1 MKKNL
6 ITAIILTYN
15 EEIHIDRCIKSISKF
30 VDEIFI
36 IDSFSNDKTIKKA
49 RKYKKVKIF
58 KRKFIHQADQINW
71 ALKNLK
77 FKTDWILRIDAD
89 EYINKPKKNLFTNKL
104 NEKNI
109 NGYIITRKIKFLG
122 KIINYGATSPHKTL
136 RLWRTG
142 KAHYPNV
149 SMDEQAVVKGRIAIL
164 DILIIDDNLKGL
176 LYWVKKHIN
185 YSKKEAFEYIRNNK
199 ISFSIDYSKI
209 NKSNKIKIYYSF
221 PIFLRPFLLFLY
233 SYIYKLGFM
242 TGLRGFIF
250 YFFQNFLY
258 RFLVDINIIKNKL
271 RFNKL

>member
-1 MKKNL
+1 LKKNL

-58 KRKFIHQADQINW
+58 KRKFIHQADQMNW

-185 YSKKEAFEYIRNNK
+185 YSIREANEYLKLNEKNYKYDDSKTNK
-199 ISFSIDYSKI
+199 LQK
-209 NKSNKIKIYYSF
+209 NQIYYNF
-221 PIFLRPFLLFLY
+221 PIFIRPFLLFIY
-233 SYIYKLGFM
+233 SYFFKLGFL
-242 TGLRGFIF
+242 TGLRGFVF
-250 YFFQNFLY
+250 YFFQNLLY
-258 RFLVDINIIKNKL
+258 RLLVDINIFLKK
-271 RFNKL
+271 FK

>member
-58 KRKFIHQADQINW
+58 KRQFVHHADQMNW
-71 ALKNLK
+71 ALKNLQ

-89 EYINKPKKNLFTNKL
+89 EYIYKSKKNLFINKL
-104 NEKNI
+104 KEKNI

-122 KIINYGATSPHKTL
+122 KIINYGITSPHKTL

-176 LYWVKKHIN
+176 LYWIKKHIN

>member
-1 MKKNL
+1 
-6 ITAIILTYN
+6 
-15 EEIHIDRCIKSISKF
+15 
-30 VDEIFI
+30 
-36 IDSFSNDKTIKKA
+36 
-49 RKYKKVKIF
+49 
-58 KRKFIHQADQINW
+58 
-71 ALKNLK
+71 
-77 FKTDWILRIDAD
+77 
-89 EYINKPKKNLFTNKL
+89 
-104 NEKNI
+104 
-109 NGYIITRKIKFLG
+109 
-122 KIINYGATSPHKTL
+122 
-136 RLWRTG
+136 
-142 KAHYPNV
+142 
-149 SMDEQAVVKGRIAIL
+149 MDEQAVVKGRIAIL

-176 LYWVKKHIN
+176 LYWIKKHIN

>member
-58 KRKFIHQADQINW
+58 KRQFVHQADQMNW
-71 ALKNLK
+71 ALKNLQ

-89 EYINKPKKNLFTNKL
+89 EYIYKSKKNLFINKL
-104 NEKNI
+104 KEKNI

-122 KIINYGATSPHKTL
+122 KIINYGITSPHKTL

-176 LYWVKKHIN
+176 LYWIKKHIN

>member
-1 MKKNL
+1 LKKNL

-58 KRKFIHQADQINW
+58 KRQFVHHADQMNW
-71 ALKNLK
+71 ALKNLQ

-89 EYINKPKKNLFTNKL
+89 EYIYKSKKNLFINKL
-104 NEKNI
+104 KEKNI

-122 KIINYGATSPHKTL
+122 KIINYGITSPHKTL

-176 LYWVKKHIN
+176 LYWIKKHIN